1 MNVLPLA
8 GRMHFAETDMCR
20 VPDGVPVWLECVEG
34 ALWISQG
41 VEPRDIVIE
50 AGESIALEAPRDAII
65 GPLGGAA
72 TVVAELL
79 DTYHVAA

>member
-1 MNVLPLA
+1 MNLLPLA
-8 GRMHFAETDMCR
+8 GRIHFAEADMRR

-41 VEPRDIVIE
+41 AEPRDIVIE

-65 GPLGGAA
+65 GPVGGAA
-72 TVVAELL
+72 TVVTELL
-79 DTYHVAA
+79 DSYRVAA